1 MKMKNTKRLAILILP
16 TLMILA
22 LQSSVY
28 ALEMEHEGEDEHVEF
43 AANIEFIKGHFT
55 QAVADKEQNE
65 LELARTHAGHPIV
78 ELYEL
83 IEVPLKEKNTELNSS
98 LKAALEQLPNKVDS
112 LSAMDFASEIAE
124 IEKMLDDAMHAV
136 VPMSKMDESKFWIM
150 VAIELLKTAE
160 AEYEEGVSEGEIKE
174 MIEYQDS
181 QGFVSRANTIFND
194 IASKIDEHEAEE
206 IEQFFAD
213 LREAMNNAEDPEQVE
228 TFIGGIVHEFE
239 EVAGIEHEMTAQP
252 SVANIKALL
261 DKIIE
266 EYEEGE
272 YDEAES
278 LAVKAYL
285 DNYEFLEA
293 AIEEKDPELMESTE
307 IMMRE
312 ELRTLIKDRAPVE
325 QIEDKVEAIN
335 ANLDKIL
342 ALGIGVAEEG
352 EETGD
357 PRLVYVENIRMLL
370 DKTVEEYE
378 EGEYDEAMS
387 FAVKAYLDNYE
398 FLERDVDAV
407 NEELNEDMEHMLR
420 DELQDKIR
428 NRAPAS
434 EVEALASEIHT
445 ALDAVEMI
453 VPEFPL
459 GLTLVLASVVGM
471 MVALTRT
478 RVGQGKY

>member
-1 MKMKNTKRLAILILP
+1 MKIENTKKITALILPAILILAVP
-16 TLMILA
+16 
-22 LQSSVY
+22 SSVY
-28 ALEMEHEGEDEHVEF
+28 ASEMEHEGEDEHVEF

-83 IEVPLKEKNTELNSS
+83 IEVPLKEQNAELNSS
-98 LKAALEQLPNKVDS
+98 LKAALEQLPGKVDS
-112 LSAMDFASEIAE
+112 LSATDFASEIAS
-124 IEKMLDDAMHAV
+124 IEKMLDEAMHAV

-181 QGFVSRANTIFND
+181 QGFVLRANAIFND
-194 IASKIDEHEAEE
+194 IAGKIDEHEAEE

-213 LREAMNNAEDPEQVE
+213 LMEAMNNAEDPEKVE
-228 TFIGGIVHEFE
+228 TFIGGIVHEFA
-239 EVAGIEHEMTAQP
+239 EVAGIEHEMTSQP

-261 DKIIE
+261 ETLVE

-272 YDEAES
+272 YDEAEQ

-285 DNYEFLEA
+285 DQYEFLEA
-293 AIEEKDPELMESTE
+293 AIEEKDPELMETTE
-307 IMMRE
+307 IMLRE
-312 ELRTLIKDRAPVE
+312 ELRALIKDRAPVE
-325 QIEDKVEAIN
+325 QVEEKVEAIN

-342 ALGIGVAEEG
+342 ALGIGVEE
-352 EETGD
+352 EEEMGD
-357 PRLVYVENIRMLL
+357 PRLVYVKNIRMLL
-370 DKTVEEYE
+370 DKAVEEYE

-387 FAVKAYLDNYE
+387 FAIKAYLDNYE
-398 FLERDVDAV
+398 FLERDVDMA
-407 NEELNEDMEHMLR
+407 NEELNEDIEHMLR

-428 NRAPAS
+428 NRAPVS

-445 ALDAVEMI
+445 SLDAVEMI

-459 GLTLVLASVVGM
+459 GLTIVLASIVGM
-471 MVALTRT
+471 MVALTRI
-478 RVGQGKY
+478 RVGLGKY